1 VDGFDTVFAAVLRRN
16 MEDPTMKSASLT
28 ALLDRQSISD
38 CLARYARGVDRVDEE
53 LIRSAFWEDAHDAH
67 GAFEGSP
74 QEFVAWFVPTQG
86 TREVAQHFL
95 MNQSVQLDGEV
106 ADVETYFIS
115 MGKQRGSDVI
125 ESVGGRYVDLFEK
138 RNGEWRVKTRIVLLD
153 WQSVGDASNMTER
166 LSRSNRGSRDRTDP
180 SYERLGA
187 AVRTRTGPAV

>member
-1 VDGFDTVFAAVLRRN
+1 MGA
-16 MEDPTMKSASLT
+16 PTTESASLA
-28 ALLDRQSISD
+28 ALLDRQAISD

-67 GAFEGSP
+67 GAFDGSP
-74 QEFVAWFVPTQG
+74 QEFIDWFVPNQG

-95 MNQSVQLDGEV
+95 MNQSVQLDGKV

-138 RNGEWRVKTRIVLLD
+138 RDGEWRIKTRLVLLD
-153 WQSVGDASNMTER
+153 WQSVGDASNMGER
-166 LSRSNRGSRDRTDP
+166 LSRSNRGSRDRNDP
-180 SYERLGA
+180 SYERPGA
-187 AVRTRTGPAV
+187 AVRIPKGTAV